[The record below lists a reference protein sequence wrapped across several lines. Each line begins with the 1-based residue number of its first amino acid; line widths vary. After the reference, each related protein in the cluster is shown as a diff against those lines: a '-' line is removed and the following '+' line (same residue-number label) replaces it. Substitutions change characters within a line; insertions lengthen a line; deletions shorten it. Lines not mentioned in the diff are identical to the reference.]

1 MVNTKETGDVTETR
15 LLHEL
20 VAAGYSVSVPF
31 GDNDPYDLVVD
42 TGDEFVRVQCKTGW
56 LEDGRI
62 RFKTAS
68 KTTENGKA
76 TTTDYDGKIDAFMV
90 RCKDTE
96 SVYWVPVEDAG
107 RKNTYLRVE
116 DADID
121 HPSINWASGFE
132 FSGVIG

>member
-1 MVNTKETGDVTETR
+1 MANTKATGDVTETR

-42 TGDEFVRVQCKTGW
+42 TGGEFVRVQCKTGW

-68 KTTENGKA
+68 KTTKNGEV
-76 TTTDYDGKIDAFMV
+76 TTTDYDGEIDAFMV
-90 RCKDTE
+90 RCRDTDA
-96 SVYWVPVEDAG
+96 VYWVPVEDAG
-107 RKNTYLRVE
+107 RKNTYLRID
-116 DADID
+116 DAEID
-121 HPSINWASGFE
+121 HPSINWASAFE
-132 FSGVIG
+132 FSGVIV